1 MPATAHPP
9 DLPPEVIPLLDELT
23 AGIRAAL
30 GENIVGVYLRG
41 SLALGGF
48 DPATSD
54 VDLLVVTER
63 PVSKVESEALAA
75 LHNRI
80 PPTNADGAGR
90 RYEVSYIDRVSI
102 RSFGPSQR
110 LHPRSG
116 DEAPFEWYE
125 HRDNFVLERWT
136 VRERGVTLL
145 GPDPK
150 TLIDQVSAGEI
161 RAAVA
166 SELRIRIDD
175 WAGSAGRAPEWLRHR
190 GAQVFEVE
198 TVCRALHTLT
208 TGELRTKAE
217 AVTWARDSLPDNWQP
232 LIAWSQ
238 KYRGDLTHDETQI
251 EEIRAFAR
259 WSAAKTEAV

>member
-1 MPATAHPP
+1 MHN
-9 DLPPEVIPLLDELT
+9 LPPEVAPLIDELV
-23 AGIRAAL
+23 AGIQAAL
-30 GENIVGVYLRG
+30 GDNLVGIYLRG

-48 DPATSD
+48 DPPTSD

-63 PVSKVESEALAA
+63 PVFDAECEALAA

-90 RYEVSYIDRVSI
+90 RYEVSYIDRASI
-102 RSFGPSQR
+102 RRFEPGRR
-110 LHPRSG
+110 LHARSG

-125 HRDNFVLERWT
+125 HRANFVLERWT
-136 VRERGVTLL
+136 VREHGVTLL

-150 TLIDQVSAGEI
+150 TLIDTVSAEEI

-166 SELRIRIDD
+166 SELRIRVVD
-175 WAGSAGRAPEWLRHR
+175 WAGSDGPAPNWLQHR

-198 TVCRALHTLT
+198 TVCRALHTLAT
-208 TGELRTKAE
+208 DELRTKAE
-217 AVTWARDSLPDNWQP
+217 AIAWARDALPADWQP

-238 KYRGDLTHDETQI
+238 TCRGDLTHDETRI
-251 EEIRAFAR
+251 EELRAFAR
-259 WSAAKTEAV
+259 WAASKSEAV